1 MGAALI
7 PPDSSVHGDSSSIRL
22 VRDVAPNV
30 SLLNLRVLD
39 GSGSG
44 IDSAVI
50 AGIQRAIQLKSQ
62 YSIRVTNLSY
72 LLNKPGGDGQVGFH
86 EEPRF
91 IVSARCLISSA
102 SEGICI
108 APLTRSRMY

>member
-30 SLLNLRVLD
+30 ILLNLRVLD

-72 LLNKPGGDGQVGFH
+72 LLNKPGGTV
-86 EEPRF
+86 R
-91 IVSARCLISSA
+91 
-102 SEGICI
+102 
-108 APLTRSRMY
+108 